1 MSLRVVL
8 FLCIALAATA
18 TAARAQVTGAV
29 SVSVVDRSGAMVTD
43 LRPEEL
49 TLKEDGQTRVIKRVE
64 RDTRPLALGVLVD
77 SSEVMGKGFLRELAD
92 PVMDFID
99 ALPAGVDRTL
109 MMIGT
114 PPEVIPLEDPAATRA
129 ALRARAP
136 FGKLSLYDGIAD
148 ASRRLGQKRGSRRV
162 LVVLF
167 SDRATED
174 DRQTALEEIGRARPL
189 VLAVQFQGAGTYA
202 PGLDTIVKWT
212 GGRYEQIGGVS
223 GVGGTLKKL
232 RPELDAPWLVVYE
245 TPGAVDRRDVEVK
258 VTRKDAKAR
267 VRAAGLE

>member
-1 MSLRVVL
+1 VRGAT
-8 FLCIALAATA
+8 FFLAAFLSA
-18 TAARAQVTGAV
+18 TTVGAQVTGAV

-49 TLKEDGQTRVIKRVE
+49 TLEENGQARVIKRVE

-114 PPEVIPLEDPAATRA
+114 PPEVVPLEDPAATRA

-174 DRQTALEEIGRARPL
+174 DRQVALDEVGRAMPL

-202 PGLDTIVKWT
+202 PSLDAIVKWT
-212 GGRYEQIGGVS
+212 GGRYEQIGAAS

-245 TPGAVDRRDVEVK
+245 TPSAVDRRNVEVK
-258 VTRKDAKAR
+258 VTRKGAKAR